1 MNEYTI
7 LEQVKIRLKQFH
19 IEDETGEDVV
29 VFDSKEDNLYIQ
41 QLIKQVENEIKKRR
55 NYPSSYTEEQIAAD
69 MANYEDVIVNLVVY
83 DHSQAGEAYMET
95 YSENGVSRKWV
106 ERNKLMSGVITLAKI
121 P

>member
-7 LEQVKIRLKQFH
+7 LKQVKIRLKQFH

-95 YSENGVSRKWV
+95 YSENGVNRKWT
-106 ERNKLMSGVITLAKI
+106 ERNKLMSDVIPFVKGL
-121 P
+121 

>member
-29 VFDSKEDNLYIQ
+29 VFDDKEDNLYIQ

-55 NYPSSYTEEQIAAD
+55 NYPSNYTEEQIAAD
-69 MANYEDVIVNLVVY
+69 MADYEDVIVNLVVY
-83 DHSQAGEAYMET
+83 DHSQAGEAYMDK
-95 YSENGVSRKWV
+95 YSENGVSREWV
-106 ERNKLMSGVITLAKI
+106 ERNKLMSDVIPLVKI
-121 P
+121 L